1 MRQRLKMKYPNRFTI
16 PSETEIKQEISA
28 LFMDSKSKKKKSKQ
42 NNKDIVV
49 FNKDKHIV
57 DWKNILDNLVQNN
70 ISEKPKVIYEKYCNI
85 LTKDYHVSIDDMPQ
99 EKIVKHKISA
109 IRQKHKKKAIGGVV

>member
-1 MRQRLKMKYPNRFTI
+1 M
-16 PSETEIKQEISA
+16 
-28 LFMDSKSKKKKSKQ
+28 
-42 NNKDIVV
+42 

-57 DWKNILDNLVQNN
+57 DWKNILESLVQNN